1 MTIKYPVYKPYL
13 SGNEKKYV
21 NECLDSSWISSQGE
35 YVDKFE
41 KAFAEYIGIKHAL
54 SCSNGTTA
62 LHLALLALQIGPGDE
77 VIVPSLTYVAS
88 ANAIVYAGATPVF
101 ADSEPEHFQID
112 PKDIEAKITS
122 KTKAILVVH
131 LYGHAANMDAITNIA
146 KKHNLFVIE
155 DCAEAIGTKY
165 NHQFVGTLG
174 DVATFSFF
182 GNKTITTGEGGMV
195 VTSNKELAE
204 KIFKLKGQGVSRTKR
219 YFHDVIGY
227 NYRMT
232 NIAAAIGLAQFERL
246 DEILA
251 MKREIAA
258 RYRELMA
265 DLPVSF
271 QALGETTV
279 SSEWLVSL
287 LLPAAANRDAV
298 MEAMQDRKVETRPVF
313 YCAHQMPAYAEM
325 ARGLSLPVA
334 EEISARGMSL
344 PSYPGLTMRDQVRV
358 VSALRDALAAQGI
371 S

>member
-62 LHLALLALQIGPGDE
+62 LHLALLALEIGPGDE

-88 ANAIVYAGATPVF
+88 ANAIIYVGATPVF
-101 ADSEPEHFQID
+101 VDSEPHHFQID
-112 PKDIEAKITS
+112 PKDIEAKITP

-131 LYGHAANMDAITNIA
+131 LYGHAADMEAIVKIA

-165 NHQFVGTLG
+165 NNQFVGTFG
-174 DVATFSFF
+174 DIATFSFF

-195 VTSNKELAE
+195 VTNNHDLSESV
-204 KIFKLKGQGVSRTKR
+204 FKFKGQGVSRTTR

-232 NIAAAIGLAQFERL
+232 NICCAIGMAQLENIDYILDRKIALANQYKEFLKQTKEIVFHAEREKTL
-246 DEILA
+246 HT
-251 MKREIAA
+251 
-258 RYRELMA
+258 Y
-265 DLPVSF
+265 
-271 QALGETTV
+271 
-279 SSEWLVSL
+279 WLVSILVKDKSKRDGLMKHL
-287 LLPAAANRDAV
+287 LEAGIDSRPFFIPMHQLPIHKRDI
-298 MEAMQDRKVETRPVF
+298 Q
-313 YCAHQMPAYAEM
+313 
-325 ARGLSLPVA
+325 LPVA
-334 EEISARGMSL
+334 ETLSLQGINL
-344 PSYPGLTMRDQVRV
+344 PSYPDLNECDVAYICGKINEFMQ
-358 VSALRDALAAQGI
+358 S
-371 S
+371 